1 MKISTKGRY
10 ALRLMVDLALNNNG
24 ENISLK
30 EISARQGISVKYLE
44 QIISMLN
51 RAGYVK
57 SERGSNGGYRLT
69 KKPEEYTVGMILR
82 LTEGSL
88 APIACVDED
97 GAGCDRFEQCATFSV
112 WKKLMTPLTALL
124 TTSRLPTLYLN
135 RKKKCL
141 ILLFRNFYK
150 KHLTNILPG
159 AIIMP
164 TVNSYYYGRNA
175 GICRKVVILWQKT
188 VQ

>member
-69 KKPEEYTVGMILR
+69 KKPEEYTVAMILR

-112 WKKLMTPLTALL
+112 WKKLNDAI
-124 TTSRLPTLYLN
+124 N
-135 RKKKCL
+135 GVVD
-141 ILLFRNFYK
+141 
-150 KHLTNILPG
+150 NITVADLVLEQKEKMLDF
-159 AIIMP
+159 II
-164 TVNSYYYGRNA
+164 
-175 GICRKVVILWQKT
+175 
-188 VQ
+188 

>member
-30 EISARQGISVKYLE
+30 EIAARQGISVKYLE

-88 APIACVDED
+88 APIACVDEN

-112 WKKLMTPLTALL
+112 WKKLNDAI
-124 TTSRLPTLYLN
+124 N
-135 RKKKCL
+135 GVVD
-141 ILLFRNFYK
+141 
-150 KHLTNILPG
+150 NITVADLVLEQKEKMLDF
-159 AIIMP
+159 II
-164 TVNSYYYGRNA
+164 
-175 GICRKVVILWQKT
+175 
-188 VQ
+188 